1 MCLAVPGKIVSV
13 QSPENSLVDLG
24 GIEKTINVSL
34 IEDPRPGEWVIVHV
48 GFALQKIDEQEAQA
62 TLRALSEVAE
72 HIFFYLKQLGCSPFV
87 PTYVHAST
95 AFL

>member
-13 QSPENSLVDLG
+13 QSPENALVDLG

-72 HIFFYLKQLGCSPFV
+72 
-87 PTYVHAST
+87 A
-95 AFL
+95 AA